1 MEYFLRFTHFMSLK
15 VKACLAR
22 PYWIALLFI
31 CHQNFALAYIPT
43 APIEEMFSKKD
54 PKLVLQEIEKQKKD
68 INPTDFLIL
77 KSNAL
82 ILQKNWKE
90 AIEILEPLFNND
102 PKNVV
107 IANNYSVALWGI
119 GKKDLAKS
127 ILEKNLLTNSPA
139 YRNLRKIYL
148 SNAADSYSK
157 ALDGK
162 SNPIQVDLLASTK
175 LGTDLEYFAPP
186 PKLPPPPVTETT
198 IASTEKPKD
207 TTAKKNPDL
216 KTENS
221 EKTNRESKKTP
232 DKAPEN
238 SDGAA
243 EFEPIAKN
251 IRAWASAWS
260 SKNAKEYLSFY
271 SSNFRPEDKMSYS
284 DWSQQRI
291 QRVTK
296 PGTISVQ
303 VQIIKITGTDKKAVA
318 KIYQKYS
325 STNLKVDVI
334 KFLDFSNEQG
344 KWVITREYNSK

>member
-1 MEYFLRFTHFMSLK
+1 MEYFLRLSHHMSLRDK
-15 VKACLAR
+15 LCFVR
-22 PYWIALLFI
+22 PYWIALVFI
-31 CHQNFALAYIPT
+31 CHHNLVVAYIPT

-68 INPTDFLIL
+68 INPSDYLIL

-90 AIEILEPLFNND
+90 AIDILEPLFNND

-127 ILEKNLLTNSPA
+127 ILEKNLLSNSPA

-162 SNPIQVDLLASTK
+162 SNPIQIDLLASTK
-175 LGTDLEYFAPP
+175 LGADLDYFAPP
-186 PKLPPPPVTETT
+186 PKLIPPSGTETT
-198 IASTEKPKD
+198 IASTDKSKESA
-207 TTAKKNPDL
+207 AKKNPDV
-216 KTENS
+216 KTENN
-221 EKTNRESKKTP
+221 EKTNREPKKT
-232 DKAPEN
+232 
-238 SDGAA
+238 SDNVDGTA

-260 SKNAKEYLSFY
+260 NKNAKEYLSFY
-271 SSNFRPEDKMSYS
+271 SPNFKPEDKLSYS
-284 DWSQQRI
+284 EWSQQRT